1 MTLLE
6 STPQLQKQNLFRK
19 VATKLEM
26 FSATH
31 ESVTVTVSRV
41 RKYGLY

>member
-6 STPQLQKQNLFRK
+6 NTPQLQKRNLFLK
-19 VATKLEM
+19 VATKLGI